1 MQIQRQRQWQRHFE
15 NSPKEQSKRLVNI
28 ETLITF
34 LTLENNNINILYH
47 PPIKSDMGQN
57 RNFCNV
63 LRYSSDSKHNITIFK
78 VPVPQHW

>member
-47 PPIKSDMGQN
+47 PSIKSDMGQN

-63 LRYSSDSKHNITIFK
+63 
-78 VPVPQHW
+78 